1 MSGQMV
7 PEGFDSASAHT
18 LVIFGGSGDLAA
30 RKLVPALYNLRQSN
44 LLPEPLA
51 VVGLGRRELDD
62 QSYRDR
68 LRTATREFS
77 RTGSPDEDSWTSFE
91 RGLYFVRGDF
101 GVLSGFEYIAICLK
115 CSRLV
120 N

>member
-7 PEGFDSASAHT
+7 PEGLDSASAHT

-62 QSYRDR
+62 QNYRDR
-68 LRTATREFS
+68 LRAAPRLQLPGRRRTVLIPPGCRE
-77 RTGSPDEDSWTSFE
+77 
-91 RGLYFVRGDF
+91 VK
-101 GVLSGFEYIAICLK
+101 A
-115 CSRLV
+115 RLGMY
-120 N
+120 